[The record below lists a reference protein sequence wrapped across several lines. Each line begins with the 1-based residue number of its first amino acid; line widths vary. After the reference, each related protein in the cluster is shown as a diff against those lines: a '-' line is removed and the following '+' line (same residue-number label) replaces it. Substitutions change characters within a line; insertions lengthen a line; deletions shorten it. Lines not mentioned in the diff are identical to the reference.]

1 MKLTVVLADAELELA
16 PAGQKEDSRGLPIL
30 DAYFHADII
39 ESMPGSERRGRG
51 DIVHNSLQLLQ
62 SSTLNRLG
70 HLCIFVQT
78 RECKVIMVDHQTVI
92 APNYIK
98 FLDQMGALL
107 RGEEVDGYSVSDK
120 DVRRLIGELDAD
132 LVVAMSPRGRDM
144 PLKEVLAPYS
154 DGSVVVIIGAFPAGD
169 YCSPVYELSSVSVS
183 LGPELLT
190 VPEVVRKVLSAVP
203 E

>member
-1 MKLTVVLADAELELA
+1 MKLTMVLADAELELA
-16 PAGQKEDSRGLPIL
+16 PVGRERGMRELPIL

-39 ESMPGSERRGRG
+39 ESMPECERRGRG

-62 SSTLNRLG
+62 DSALNRRGDLR
-70 HLCIFVQT
+70 IFIHT
-78 RECKVIMVDHQTVI
+78 REDKVITVDPQAVI

-98 FLDQMGALL
+98 FLDQMGRLL
-107 RGEEVDGYSVSDK
+107 KGEGVDGYFVSDK
-120 DVRRLIGELDAD
+120 DIRRLIGELDAD
-132 LVVAMSPRGRDM
+132 LVVAMSPHGGDM
-144 PLKEVLAPYS
+144 PLNEVLVPHS

-169 YCSPVYELSSVSVS
+169 YRNPVYELSSVSVS

-190 VPEVVRKVLSAVP
+190 VPEVIRKVLSAVP